1 MHLVSYFGRV
11 YHQGYAKGCRA
22 TWLNKNRIPANAII
36 FQTIVA
42 IIFAAILF
50 IVIPAFGG
58 ASNASVLNLEV
69 YNVVISAST
78 LVWAISTAFLPINV
92 LKFYLSDRQAFLKRL
107 LFPMPVLWISIVLG
121 TATCVLSIVVLWP
134 LA

>member
-58 ASNASVLNLEV
+58 ASNASVV

-78 LVWAISTAFLPINV
+78 LVWQSQRP
-92 LKFYLSDRQAFLKRL
+92 S
-107 LFPMPVLWISIVLG
+107 S
-121 TATCVLSIVVLWP
+121 P
-134 LA
+134 LTF